1 MNKKSYQ
8 RILAI
13 FLVLDLCAVLAVGF
27 YEMKQSVPDQIKILA
42 GKQSEFDFNIPAKAT
57 LYQSGS
63 SKNKETINLKEP
75 FSISSKQVG
84 SYHMKVSFLGIVPIK
99 EVMVDVIPRQ
109 KVIPCGIPIGIY
121 IKTKGVLVLGTGAIE
136 AKDGFTYEPARN
148 VVKAGDYITKV
159 NGSVI
164 ENKNDLIELIEEN
177 GKNPLVLTLKRKE
190 ETLNIK
196 LTPIL
201 GKEDGT
207 YRLGIWVRDDSQGI
221 GTLTYA
227 TKEKFGALGH
237 GINDIDTGTLMKVED
252 GKIYPAKIAT
262 IIKGQKGIPGEMIGM
277 IQYEEEEKLGDI
289 KKNTQYGIYGKC
301 DENLFTHICN
311 EEIEIGMKQEVKEGK
326 AYIRSYVTG
335 EMKDYE
341 VEIISVDKSNKRHTK
356 GMIIKIV
363 DEDLLKGTNGIIQ
376 GMSGSPIIQEGK
388 LIGAVT
394 HVFVNNPR
402 KGYGIFIENMLGQ
415 NEIP

>member
-8 RILAI
+8 RILAV

-63 SKNKETINLKEP
+63 GKNKETINLKEP

-84 SYHMKVSFLGIVPIK
+84 SYHMKVSFLGVVPIK

-159 NGSVI
+159 NGSSI
-164 ENKNDLIELIEEN
+164 KNKNDLIELIEEN
-177 GKNPLVLTLKRKE
+177 GKNPMVLTVKRKE

-207 YRLGIWVRDDSQGI
+207 YHLGIWVRDDSQGI

-301 DENLFTHICN
+301 DESLFTHICN
-311 EEIEIGMKQEVKEGK
+311 EEIEIGLKQEVKEGK

-363 DEDLLKGTNGIIQ
+363 DEALLKETNGIIQ

-415 NEIP
+415 NAIP